1 MKQILYMLTALI
13 IIGSVLENC
22 VHKRDKDVFTELIE
36 EMVELAEK
44 RDMTGLMFYFDQGFS
59 DFQGRGKKEI
69 REFLLSYLNNYHNP
83 VIHVLG
89 TKIDNLNPG
98 EADIQTE
105 IAISSGAARLFRKL
119 VKVALDNYRL
129 KIRFIKNDSSWKVSY
144 AEWRYVSLDELYPES
159 YALLKKIFP
168 GI

>member
-1 MKQILYMLTALI
+1 MRQKTYLLTVVVLLGLI
-13 IIGSVLENC
+13 IVNC
-22 VHKRDKDVFTELIE
+22 SPRSDKDLFSGLME

-44 RDMTGLMFYFDQGFS
+44 KDMTGLMLYFDEDYS
-59 DFQGRGKKEI
+59 DFQGRRKKET
-69 REFLLSYLNNYHNP
+69 REFLLSYLTNYSNP

-89 TKIDNLNPG
+89 TKVDNLTPG

-105 IAISSGAARLFRKL
+105 VAISSGAAKLIRKL
-119 VKVALDNYRL
+119 IKAALDNYRL
-129 KIRFIKNDSSWKVSY
+129 KIRFVKNDGSWKVSY